1 MKRENLPLVF
11 GLFDVY
17 VALPLWLA
25 ALICFR
31 LAGTRTLELQFV
43 ESHPPLAIFGCFLLV
58 VSATAVLREP
68 FVVRPDRWTR
78 VATLRLARV
87 VFALVILIST
97 AKLASVWGAWTTDVR
112 YNVSQTDL
120 IVMCVALTL
129 PLCILN
135 FRWWWA
141 PSLGLVACAVVPV
154 NPVASLLQVITAS
167 VNMHMAGAIAAAAAF
182 AYLAWGDKV
191 ARKSFLSC
199 DSSD

>member
-17 VALPLWLA
+17 VALPLWIA

-31 LAGTRTLELQFV
+31 LAGTRTLQLQFV

-58 VSATAVLREP
+58 IAATAVLREP
-68 FVVRPDRWTR
+68 FVVRPDSWKR
-78 VATLRLARV
+78 VAPLRLARLAI
-87 VFALVILIST
+87 ALVILIST
-97 AKLASVWGAWTTDVR
+97 ATLASVWGAWTTDVR

-120 IVMCVALTL
+120 IVMCVAVTL

-141 PSLGLVACAVVPV
+141 PSLGLVACAVTPV

-167 VNMHMAGAIAAAAAF
+167 VNMHIAVAIAAAGAL
-182 AYLAWGDKV
+182 AYVTWGDKL